1 MEEII
6 NNVVKAEVKTEAGE
20 FSLAVTKG
28 YEYTTKDGKHR
39 YSYNNEYYKDGEK
52 TLRKHENER
61 GLNFYNVELIDVVIE
76 TFPMK
81 TGQIGS
87 KTYPL
92 SETPY
97 LAPSA
102 EEASEEV
109 LANYLNF
116 KLHK

>member
-1 MEEII
+1 MEEIQ
-6 NNVVKAEVKTEAGE
+6 NKVVKVEIGD
-20 FSLAVTKG
+20 SSIAVTKG
-28 YEYTTKDGKHR
+28 YGYVNKEGKQR
-39 YSYNNEYYKDGEK
+39 YSYNDVYYQEGDKVM
-52 TLRKHENER
+52 RKHSNDSGEH
-61 GLNFYNVELIDVVIE
+61 FYNVELIDVVVE

-81 TGQIGS
+81 AGQIGS

-97 LAPSA
+97 LAPTA

>member
-1 MEEII
+1 MRKHS
-6 NNVVKAEVKTEAGE
+6 NDAGE
-20 FSLAVTKG
+20 
-28 YEYTTKDGKHR
+28 H
-39 YSYNNEYYKDGEK
+39 
-52 TLRKHENER
+52 
-61 GLNFYNVELIDVVIE
+61 FYNVELIDVVIE